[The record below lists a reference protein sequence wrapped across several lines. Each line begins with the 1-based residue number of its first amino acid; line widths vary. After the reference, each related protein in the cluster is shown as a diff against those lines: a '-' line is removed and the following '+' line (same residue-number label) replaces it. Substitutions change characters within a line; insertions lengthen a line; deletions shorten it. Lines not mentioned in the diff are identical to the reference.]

1 MVKIFAVN
9 AGSSSLKFQL
19 IDMPE
24 EVVIT
29 SGIVERIGFNDSIF
43 SIKVNGE
50 KKEKILPVL
59 DHKQAVNVVLNALL
73 EYQIIKDMN
82 EIKGVGH
89 RVVQGGEYFD
99 KTVVV
104 TPEVAQKVADLAE
117 FAPLHNKANINGYYA
132 FHELL
137 PNVVHTVVFDTAFH
151 QTIKEDTFLYPIPY
165 KYYSEYRVR
174 KYGAHGTSHKYIASV
189 VEELLQTKKYKL
201 ISCHLGSGAS
211 LCAIKDGISINTS
224 MGFTPIGGIMM
235 GTRCGDIDPSIIPYI
250 MKKENIDINEM
261 LNIFNKKS
269 GLEGVSGYS
278 SDMRDVDKLIEKG
291 NKQALIAKQLYCNRV
306 ADFIGS
312 YYVEL
317 GGCDV
322 LVFTAGVGENSK
334 TTRDMLMPKIS
345 EALGIEVDESK
356 AIDFGKGKII
366 STPNSKIKVCIIPTN
381 EELMIARDTYELV
394 MKNAK

>member
-1 MVKIFAVN
+1 
-9 AGSSSLKFQL
+9 
-19 IDMPE
+19 
-24 EVVIT
+24 
-29 SGIVERIGFNDSIF
+29 
-43 SIKVNGE
+43 
-50 KKEKILPVL
+50 
-59 DHKQAVNVVLNALL
+59 
-73 EYQIIKDMN
+73 
-82 EIKGVGH
+82 
-89 RVVQGGEYFD
+89 
-99 KTVVV
+99 
-104 TPEVAQKVADLAE
+104 
-117 FAPLHNKANINGYYA
+117 
-132 FHELL
+132 
-137 PNVVHTVVFDTAFH
+137 
-151 QTIKEDTFLYPIPY
+151 
-165 KYYSEYRVR
+165 
-174 KYGAHGTSHKYIASV
+174 
-189 VEELLQTKKYKL
+189 
-201 ISCHLGSGAS
+201 
-211 LCAIKDGISINTS
+211 
-224 MGFTPIGGIMM
+224 
-235 GTRCGDIDPSIIPYI
+235 
-250 MKKENIDINEM
+250 M